1 MFIHLR
7 KLRKTDAKAMLE
19 WIRDPE
25 TTVFLDGDFEAIGL
39 EECEKFI
46 FASAFTISRRDF
58 AVADEND
65 DYIGFAALKNID
77 DDEKNAEISIVIN
90 KNFRRMGAAEE
101 ALRQLIRIGFY
112 GLHLNMLYSYTKIG
126 NERAAALF
134 EKLFFRKMPTDGNS
148 RIEYRLFSENRGN

>member
-1 MFIHLR
+1 MYVHLR
-7 KLRKTDAKAMLE
+7 ELRRSDTGAMLE

-25 TTVFLDGDFEAIGL
+25 TTGFLDGDFEGIGPD
-39 EECEKFI
+39 ECEKFI
-46 FASAFTISRRDF
+46 IASAFSISRRDF

-112 GLHLNMLYSYTKIG
+112 GLHLNMLYSYTKIE
-126 NERAAALF
+126 NTAAAALF
-134 EKLFFRKMPTDGNS
+134 EKMSFIKKAAEEKKQIQFIL
-148 RIEYRLFSENRGN
+148 LSENRGN